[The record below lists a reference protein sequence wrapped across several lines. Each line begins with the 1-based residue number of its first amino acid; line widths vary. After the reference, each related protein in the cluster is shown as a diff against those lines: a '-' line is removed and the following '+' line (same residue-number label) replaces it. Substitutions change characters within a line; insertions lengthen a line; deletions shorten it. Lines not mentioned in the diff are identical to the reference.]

1 MSKSSKK
8 STKTVARPFQVMCTD
23 IYLLWILVI
32 FPLYYAEGYFHLP
45 EKKSIF
51 WYTSTLVYVGVTLFG
66 VIITAFSMREYWSF
80 ENFKKNISM
89 TDVFMFGFLISNLIA
104 LVLSDDRANSWTG
117 ASSRYYGARILIL
130 VCISYFLIS
139 RYAWINKVFINAF
152 LIAGNGVCLLA
163 TFDYFGMDVLG
174 INQQM
179 QKWDWL
185 IFISTM
191 GNANTCA
198 SYVCIT
204 LAGVIVYFCIVEG
217 TKSKIFAGVS
227 IVNCATTLITARSD
241 SPFIG
246 IGALIIIMG
255 ILAFMKKIDLKSY
268 VFMLGLLDMGIILL
282 TIFRKVFR
290 SHLILESFDTG
301 LQRVLLD
308 QQGLL
313 IIVFVI
319 LIAVYIALVYTEK
332 KAIKLNKNVAM
343 TLGIGT
349 ILAVVVFG
357 VYLIFKLELLDVF
370 RQSLG
375 QRNGNSVGSRL
386 YTYQRTIE
394 GYGKLPIINKL
405 FGCGQASMTGFLYQY
420 FSEELS
426 AAGISI
432 NSAHNN
438 ILDYLIMV
446 GLFGIICY
454 LGILVSV
461 IKRTIS
467 SWKKNK
473 LILVLGLIIV
483 AYFLQG
489 LFNIDQTNTTTIFWT
504 IVACCEA
511 VYRQETMKRES

>member
-8 STKTVARPFQVMCTD
+8 STKAVARPFQVMCTD

-32 FPLYYAEGYFHLP
+32 FPLYYADGYFHLP

-66 VIITAFSMREYWSF
+66 VLITAFSMREYWSF

-104 LVLSDDRANSWTG
+104 LVLSNDRTNSWTG

-139 RYAWINKVFINAF
+139 RYAWMNKVFMNTF

-179 QKWDWL
+179 QQWDWL

-198 SYVCIT
+198 SYVCMA
-204 LAGVIVYFCIVEG
+204 LAGAIVYFCIAEG

-227 IVNCATTLITARSD
+227 IVNCAVTLITARSD
-241 SPFIG
+241 SPFLG

-255 ILAFMKKIDLKSY
+255 ILAFMKKIDLKNY
-268 VFMLGLLDMGIILL
+268 VFMLGLLDMGIIIL
-282 TIFRKVFR
+282 TIIRKIFR

-301 LQRVLLD
+301 LQRALLD
-308 QQGLL
+308 QQPLL
-313 IIVFVI
+313 MIVFVI
-319 LIAVYIALVYTEK
+319 LIAVYIALVYIEK
-332 KAIKLNKNVAM
+332 KAIKINKNVGM
-343 TLGIGT
+343 TLGIGI
-349 ILAVVVFG
+349 ILVIVVFG
-357 VYLIFKLELLDVF
+357 AYLIFKLELIDIF
-370 RQSLG
+370 RQSME

-446 GLFGIICY
+446 GLFGLICY

-461 IKRTIS
+461 IKHTIS

-473 LILVLGLIIV
+473 LILVFGLIIV

-489 LFNIDQTNTTTIFWT
+489 LFNIDQTNTTTIFWI

-511 VYRQETMKRES
+511 MYRQETMKKES

>member
-1 MSKSSKK
+1 MSKSNKK

-32 FPLYYAEGYFHLP
+32 FPLYYADGYFHLP

-66 VIITAFSMREYWSF
+66 VLITAFSMKEYWSF

-104 LVLSDDRANSWTG
+104 LVLSQDKTNSWTG

-139 RYAWINKVFINAF
+139 RYAWVNKVFINAF

-163 TFDYFGMDVLG
+163 TFDYFGMDILG

-179 QKWDWL
+179 RQWDWL

-198 SYVCIT
+198 SYVCMALT
-204 LAGVIVYFCIVEG
+204 GAIVYFCVVEG
-217 TKSKIFAGVS
+217 RKSKILAGIS
-227 IVNCATTLITARSD
+227 IINCAAALITARSD
-241 SPFIG
+241 SAFLG
-246 IGALIIIMG
+246 IGVLIIVLG
-255 ILAFMKKIDLKSY
+255 VLSFLKKINLKEY
-268 VFMLGLLDMGIILL
+268 VLMLGLVDLGLVVL
-282 TIFRKVFR
+282 FVFRKIFVK
-290 SHLILESFDTG
+290 HLILESFDTG
-301 LQRVLLD
+301 LQRALLNQPVLLV
-308 QQGLL
+308 L
-313 IIVFVI
+313 IFVA
-319 LIAVYIALVYTEK
+319 LMVVYIGLIYIEK
-332 KAIKLNKNVAM
+332 KQIKISKN
-343 TLGIGT
+343 TGIVLVVCTVVG
-349 ILAVVVFG
+349 VVVLAA
-357 VYLIFKLELLDVF
+357 YMMYKMDILDIF
-370 RQSLG
+370 RQSME

-386 YTYQRTIE
+386 YTYKRTLQ

-405 FGCGQASMTGFLYQY
+405 FGCGQASMTSFLYRY

-446 GLFGIICY
+446 GLFGVVCY

-461 IKRTIS
+461 VKNTIR
-467 SWKKNK
+467 SWKNSKM
-473 LILVLGLIIV
+473 ILVFGLIV
-483 AYFLQG
+483 VSYFVQG
-489 LFNIDQTNTTTIFWT
+489 LFNIDQTNTTTIFWI

-511 VYRQETMKRES
+511 MYRQETMKKES